1 MDAVSIGSPDLGTPA
16 IGTPRVN
23 MPAVG
28 TPAIDTA
35 RVSAAVLELL
45 RAIGEDP
52 SRDGL
57 VDTPERVAEAYAEFF
72 GGVGVDAV
80 SRLGEPIGAGQAS
93 GGLVMMG
100 GIEFRSMCEHH
111 LLPFFGTAT
120 IAYVADDKIVGLGRL
135 PLLVDTIAS
144 RPQIQE
150 RLTHEIAEALERALD
165 PAGVLVHVEAR
176 HDCVSARGS
185 RQTGST
191 TVTMSARGSL
201 SEPAARAEV
210 VALIGA
216 SQRSS
221 IEPGTAQSGTIQP
234 GTAQSGTI
242 QPGTGEPGTIQP
254 GIIEPNI
261 VQKTS

>member
-1 MDAVSIGSPDLGTPA
+1 MDAVSIGSPHNGTPA
-16 IGTPRVN
+16 ID
-23 MPAVG
+23 MPAVD
-28 TPAIDTA
+28 TPAIDMPAIDTA

-57 VDTPERVAEAYAEFF
+57 VGTPGRVAEAYAEFF
-72 GGVGVDAV
+72 GGVGVDPV

-93 GGLVMMG
+93 GALVMMG

-150 RLTHEIAEALERALD
+150 RLTHEIAEAIERALD
-165 PAGVLVHVEAR
+165 PAGVLVHVEAQ
-176 HDCVSARGS
+176 HQCVSARGS
-185 RQTGST
+185 RQTGTT

-216 SQRSS
+216 S
-221 IEPGTAQSGTIQP
+221 EPSFIQPSTGEPSDGQPSTGEPSDGPLGTIQKP
-234 GTAQSGTI
+234 S
-242 QPGTGEPGTIQP
+242 
-254 GIIEPNI
+254 
-261 VQKTS
+261 

>member
-1 MDAVSIGSPDLGTPA
+1 MDAVSNGSPHSGTPDSDTTGLGTPS
-16 IGTPRVN
+16 IDTPRIDS
-23 MPAVG
+23 PR
-28 TPAIDTA
+28 IDTA

-57 VDTPERVAEAYAEFF
+57 VGTPERVAEAYAEFF
-72 GGVGVDAV
+72 SGVGVDAA

-93 GGLVMMG
+93 GSLVMMG

-120 IAYVADDKIVGLGRL
+120 IAYVAGNKIVGLGRL

-165 PAGVLVHVEAR
+165 PAGVLVHVEAQ
-176 HDCVSARGS
+176 HQCVSARGS
-185 RQTGST
+185 RQTGTT

-201 SEPAARAEV
+201 GEPTARAEI

-216 SQRSS
+216 SEPSS
-221 IEPGTAQSGTIQP
+221 IQP
-234 GTAQSGTI
+234 S
-242 QPGTGEPGTIQP
+242 TGEPSADQPSAGQPSTKQPSTIQKP
-254 GIIEPNI
+254 
-261 VQKTS
+261 S